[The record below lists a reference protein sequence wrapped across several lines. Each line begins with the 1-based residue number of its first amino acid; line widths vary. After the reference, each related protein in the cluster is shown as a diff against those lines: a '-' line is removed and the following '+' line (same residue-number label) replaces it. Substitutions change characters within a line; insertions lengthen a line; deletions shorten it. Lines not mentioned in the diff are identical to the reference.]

1 MANLNVSYGEMR
13 DAATRLSTG
22 QEDITTTL
30 HELKGFIEG
39 LVSSGFVTDQ
49 ASVAFGEAYRK
60 FSHGATELIGGL
72 SSLGDYLRKASDA
85 LEDTDKQLAAALRG

>member
-13 DAATRLSTG
+13 DAATRLTTG
-22 QEDITTTL
+22 QDDITTKLT
-30 HELKGFIEG
+30 ELKGFIDG

-49 ASVAFGEAYRK
+49 ASVTFAESYGK
-60 FSHGATELIGGL
+60 FSHGATELISGL
-72 SSLGDYLRKASDA
+72 SSLGEYLRKASDA

>member
-13 DAATRLSTG
+13 DAAARLTAG
-22 QEDITTTL
+22 QDDIATKLT
-30 HELKGFIEG
+30 ELKGFIDG

-49 ASVAFGEAYRK
+49 ASVTFGESYGK